1 MDYLEDEVRIDLQTD
16 VYIESVRLKNFLSF
30 YEGTVELDKGLTVVV
45 GPNGSG
51 KTSIFHAIKFAL
63 GSNQRERRYSKWSD
77 FVRHGASSGAVEL
90 VAKVNGQSRKFERKI
105 SRDGIPRA
113 YIDGRRVK
121 ASEMHQ
127 LVETLGFDPDNPLVF
142 MPQER
147 INALRNMDPVEVRK
161 LVEEGTGLDELRDR
175 IRLEESRVFQSSE
188 SLESTKSEAQ
198 VVQKELE
205 FLGHDLE
212 RLEKKR
218 RLQKEEKEL
227 DLEHKWAA
235 LNDLNARINEI
246 RLEIEDKEEGLGSV
260 LEEYSDVESLISE
273 QQDKLELVNQSLQKN
288 QLDIGKTTARIEEE
302 ERRLSKLE
310 DSNQR
315 LVEEIRDLEEKVA
328 MEKSKKESLSKD
340 LQRISKARE
349 GYMEEHGA
357 ISVEMEEVEQ
367 ERGVLDEKLDEFAE
381 WNSRRAEVHGDY
393 RALQAEVRSTDLL
406 MRSLR
411 EKLQVDEAELQSI
424 ENKWGELWD
433 TVDEIDEE
441 DLEERKTQL
450 ESDLSELNETRFQRS
465 SRVSELQKKI
475 DALENQLAER
485 SERIP
490 DSVKE
495 LRNAIEERQ
504 LDNVI
509 GPLLSELSVDEIHG
523 DALEAVLDP
532 NLSFAFLTSSST
544 DFDLVQ
550 KLRDSLAAPAPIV
563 LAQHGE
569 SPQRIDI
576 SEYPGALGWLWDEIG
591 LEGHEKETIANAIGD
606 YVLTKNSMSAYR
618 LSNKVPLNIV
628 TMDGQV
634 IVNNKKRKIS
644 HPRKEP
650 TGIVSLAP
658 LQKELKNTRNELVIA
673 RKQLTAVL
681 EKIAGTTTER
691 DKVLDLMSQ
700 VSRWSGIWER
710 RKRLLDGI
718 PEQRSEVA
726 VLESKLENLQ
736 QELDNAETKLRELDN
751 SQPPERSK
759 LLGQQSA
766 LRMKQRRLQK
776 QLRDLDN
783 RLMSSEKNQEVRRQE
798 LQNVNENIEMY
809 SERLVEVREELKGSE
824 NEGSEI
830 LGFID
835 ELKQKI
841 KELESERIQLQ
852 NEQKEIDSKISEN
865 RQALLEMNL
874 QVRNSR
880 LEVIQAKKQL
890 DAMSS
895 ERDMVKDEIE
905 GYVQPAE
912 VRDLEIVRNELIR
925 VRHLLDDYQD
935 VSETIAVTENKLK
948 DRLGNL
954 TKKVAELEA
963 EVSAAEDTINKIR
976 EEYHNGMN
984 ETLQSVEDNV
994 NEILNSVNFSGEVRF
1009 DLSLRNQVYGVD
1021 FKCKFR
1027 GEEFKELSAG
1037 SGGERSLVAIGLI
1050 LALQR
1055 FNPAPVYSLD
1065 EIDTFLDATNTEM
1078 VSRLLYDSSR
1088 NSQFIIFTPAK
1099 STHLLKNA
1107 DKRLGVVSPRGTE
1120 PSVIIES
1127 PSFSGQ

>member
-1 MDYLEDEVRIDLQTD
+1 MEDEVTIELNQTD
-16 VYIESVRLKNFLSF
+16 VHIESVRLKNFLSF

-77 FVRHGASSGAVEL
+77 FVRHGASSGTVEL
-90 VAKVNGQSRKFERKI
+90 VAKVNGQSRRFERKI

-161 LVEEGTGLDELRDR
+161 LVEEGTGLDELRNR
-175 IRLEESRVFQSSE
+175 ISLEESRVSQSSE
-188 SLESTKSEAQ
+188 NLGSAKSEAQ
-198 VVQKELE
+198 VVEKELE
-205 FLGHDLE
+205 FLGHDIE

-227 DLEHKWAA
+227 ELEHKWA
-235 LNDLNARINEI
+235 LLKDLDTRIDEI
-246 RLEIEDKEEGLGSV
+246 RLEIEEKEEGLGSV
-260 LEEYSDVESLISE
+260 LEEYSTVESLISDL
-273 QQDKLELVNQSLQKN
+273 QDRLELVNQSLQKN
-288 QLDIGKTTARIEEE
+288 QLEIGKTTARIEEE

-310 DSNQR
+310 DSNRR
-315 LVEEIRDLEEKVA
+315 LVQEIRDLEEKLA
-328 MEKSKKESLSKD
+328 MEKSKKESLSQD
-340 LQRISKARE
+340 LQRISKSRE
-349 GYMEEHGA
+349 GYMEEHKA
-357 ISVEMEEVEQ
+357 ISAEMEEVDQ
-367 ERGVLDEKLDEFAE
+367 EREELDDKLDEFAE
-381 WNSRRAEVHGDY
+381 WNSKRAEVHGDY

-433 TVDEIDEE
+433 TVDGVDEE
-441 DLEERKTQL
+441 DLEAKKAQI
-450 ESDLSELNETRFQRS
+450 ESRFSKLNETRFQRS
-465 SRVSELQKKI
+465 SKVSELQKKI
-475 DALENQLAER
+475 DSLENQLAER
-485 SERIP
+485 SARIP
-490 DSVKE
+490 DSVNQ
-495 LRNAIEERQ
+495 LREAIDERQ
-504 LDNVI
+504 LENVI
-509 GPLLSELSVDEIHG
+509 GPLLSELSVDENHG
-523 DALEAVLDP
+523 DALEAVLDS
-532 NLSFAFLTSSST
+532 NLSLAFIASNTA
-544 DFDLVQ
+544 DFDLLQ
-550 KLRDSLAAPAPIV
+550 KLRDSLDAPSPIV
-563 LAQHGE
+563 LAHDGE
-569 SPQRIDI
+569 SPQHVDI
-576 SEYPGALGWLWDEIG
+576 SEYPGALGWLWDVTG
-591 LEGHEKETIANAIGD
+591 LEGMEKEIVAKAIGD
-606 YVLTKNSMSAYR
+606 YVLTKNSLSAYR
-618 LSNKVPLNIV
+618 LSNKVLVNIV
-628 TMDGQV
+628 TLDGQV
-634 IVNNKKRKIS
+634 IAKNEERTIS

-650 TGIVSLAP
+650 TGIISLAP
-658 LQKELKNTRNELVIA
+658 LQKELKKTRNELIIA
-673 RKQLTAVL
+673 RKQLTAIMEKIEETAAERERVL
-681 EKIAGTTTER
+681 E
-691 DKVLDLMSQ
+691 LMNQ

-710 RKRLLDGI
+710 RKKLLDGI
-718 PEQRSEVA
+718 PEQQSEVA
-726 VLESKLENLQ
+726 SLESKLEGLQ
-736 QELDNAETKLRELDN
+736 QELDSAEMKLRELDN
-751 SQPPERSK
+751 SQPPERSR

-776 QLRDLDN
+776 QLKDLDN
-783 RLMSSEKNQEVRRQE
+783 RLVSSEKNQEVRRQE
-798 LQNVNENIEMY
+798 LHSVNENIEMY
-809 SERLVEVREELKGSE
+809 SERLAEVRDELKSFE
-824 NEGSEI
+824 NEGTEI

-835 ELKQKI
+835 DLKQKI
-841 KELESERIQLQ
+841 TELETERKALQKDQKEL
-852 NEQKEIDSKISEN
+852 DSQISEN
-865 RQALLEMNL
+865 REALLEMNL
-874 QVRNSR
+874 QIRNSR
-880 LEVIQAKKQL
+880 LEVIQSKKQV

-895 ERDMVKDEIE
+895 ERNRVKDEIE
-905 GYVQPAE
+905 GQTQPAE
-912 VRDLEIVRNELIR
+912 VRGLETVRNELIR

-935 VSETIAVTENKLK
+935 VSETIAITENKLK
-948 DRLGNL
+948 DRLSNL
-954 TKKVAELEA
+954 TKKVAELEG

-984 ETLQSVEDNV
+984 ETLQSVEENV

-1027 GEEFKELSAG
+1027 GEEFEELSAG

-1107 DKRLGVVSPRGTE
+1107 DKRLGVVSPGGVE